1 MSADSIVIH
10 LIHAE
15 NLKSTKPKLRRRN
28 SNARSS
34 TNGHSNADRE
44 EKPQL
49 VSNPTDEKF
58 FSPRKLLNEYDN
70 DLKNDDIKQKYANI
84 LDERGSNIQDLGVN
98 AKEHFEAK
106 QNVSDSG
113 VTIFSPALKVQP
125 PLRHSKYTVATTLSA
140 SVSDAKQL
148 YRQDSN
154 GYTSERSVSSWYDG
168 EAFDDTEPSMLA
180 YEDSIVST
188 TDEYE
193 EQATTEATEFDPF
206 YFMKSLPPYE
216 TIVQKK
222 RPTVLPPRSSHT
234 AKICL
239 VLDLDET
246 LVHCSVEEIEN
257 PNFQFDVFFN
267 GTNYNV
273 NVSLRP
279 HMHHFLKRVTKQF
292 ELVVF
297 TASQRVYAEKLLN
310 LLDPNRDLI
319 KYRLYR
325 EDCLE
330 VDGNFLKDL
339 NVLGRDL
346 ARVILVDNSP
356 HAFGYQVNNGI
367 PIESWFNDERD
378 RELLHLLPFLESL
391 VDVEDVRPVI
401 ERQFQISK
409 LIDDAGT
416 EKI

>member
-1 MSADSIVIH
+1 M
-10 LIHAE
+10 
-15 NLKSTKPKLRRRN
+15 KSTKPKLRRRN
-28 SNARSS
+28 PVALSD
-34 TNGHSNADRE
+34 TNGCPSSDKE
-44 EKPQL
+44 DTPQL
-49 VSNPTDEKF
+49 AINSNDEPF
-58 FSPRKLLNEYDN
+58 FSPRKLLNEYDD
-70 DLKNDDIKQKYANI
+70 DLRNEEMKGKNDT
-84 LDERGSNIQDLGVN
+84 LSRERGSTMQNVLYVKN
-98 AKEHFEAK
+98 NEHSEAK

-113 VTIFSPALKVQP
+113 ATIFSPALKVQP
-125 PLRHSKYTVATTLSA
+125 PHRQSRNSISTSS
-140 SVSDAKQL
+140 SVSVPGVKHL
-148 YRQDSN
+148 HRRDSN
-154 GYTSERSVSSWYDG
+154 GYTSDRSVSSWYDG
-168 EAFDDTEPSMLA
+168 EQFDDTEPCMLA

-188 TDEYE
+188 TDENE
-193 EQATTEATEFDPF
+193 EQSAVEATEFDPF
-206 YFMKSLPPYE
+206 FFMKNLPAYE

-222 RPTVLPPRSSHT
+222 RPVVLPPRSSHT
-234 AKICL
+234 PNICL

-246 LVHCSVEEIEN
+246 LVHCSVETIEN

-279 HMHHFLKRVTKQF
+279 HMHCFLKRVTKQF

-297 TASQRVYAEKLLN
+297 TASQRVYAEKLLD

-346 ARVILVDNSP
+346 ARVVLVDNSP
-356 HAFGYQVNNGI
+356 HAFGYQVNNGV
-367 PIESWFNDERD
+367 PIESWFDDEQD

-391 VDVEDVRPVI
+391 VDVEDVRLVI
-401 ERQFQISK
+401 EKQFQIQK
-409 LIDDAGT
+409 LIDDAGA